1 MEKLK
6 YLLLGFVFLATS
18 EMCKAQQPAQYSMHM
33 LNKYAYNNAYNGL
46 DESLSITGVF
56 RKQWVGFSGSPLNV
70 NFNAHLPIEYISSG
84 VGLGV
89 EYDVIGAYKNLSIR
103 GSYSYILNVG
113 KRGKLSFGVAGRFL
127 QKNLDGAKLLTPDG
141 SYGSGIN
148 HNDPV
153 VPISNESGMSFSL
166 DAGIYFK
173 HDLFEI
179 GVSAINLT
187 QPTLNFATDASVTYN
202 RAYFLS
208 ATGNIKLTENFY
220 LHPSM
225 LLKTDFIK
233 FQPEIAVI
241 LKWNN
246 NIFGGVA
253 FRGYDKSATDA
264 FIFIL
269 GMHITKNITLAYSY
283 DLSIGSLQS
292 YNSGSHEVVL
302 NYNLNKKIGKEIPS
316 KVIYNPRFL

>member
-1 MEKLK
+1 MKKIK
-6 YLLLGFVFLATS
+6 YLVLGILLLAIT
-18 EMCKAQQPAQYSMHM
+18 EITWAQQPAQYTLYM

-56 RKQWVGFSGSPLNV
+56 RKQWVGFVGAPLNV

-84 VGLGV
+84 VGLGF

-103 GSYSYILNVG
+103 GSYSYILDLG
-113 KRGKLSFGVAGRFL
+113 KTGKLSFGVAGRFL
-127 QKNLDGAKLLTPDG
+127 QKNLDGTQLLTPTG
-141 SYGSGIN
+141 TYENGID
-148 HNDPV
+148 HNDPF
-153 VPISNESGMSFSL
+153 VPATNESGMSFSL

-173 HDLFEI
+173 HKLFEL

-187 QPTLNFATDASVTYN
+187 QPTVSLATDASVTYN
-202 RAYFLS
+202 RGYFFS
-208 ATGNIKLTENFY
+208 ASGNIKLTKKFY
-220 LHPSM
+220 LHPSF
-225 LLKTDFIK
+225 LLKTDFVKI
-233 FQPEIAVI
+233 QPEIAVI

-246 NIFGGVA
+246 NIFGGLA
-253 FRGYDKSATDA
+253 FRGYDKNATDA
-264 FIFIL
+264 FIFII